1 MALHPSGRSSREL
14 YDVHFRGSSTFHL
27 LSYVLLVY
35 VLFYVVIQYDV
46 PYVMMLVRDRLTEE
60 DVETNLFLSK
70 TTA

>member
-1 MALHPSGRSSREL
+1 MTCISEA
-14 YDVHFRGSSTFHL
+14 VVSTLHL

-46 PYVMMLVRDRLTEE
+46 PYAMILVRDRLTEE

>member
-1 MALHPSGRSSREL
+1 MTCISEAA
-14 YDVHFRGSSTFHL
+14 VSTLHL
-27 LSYVLLVY
+27 LSYDLLVY
-35 VLFYVVIQYDV
+35 VIFYVVIQYDV

>member
-1 MALHPSGRSSREL
+1 MTCISEA
-14 YDVHFRGSSTFHL
+14 VSTLHL
-27 LSYVLLVY
+27 LSYVLRVY

-46 PYVMMLVRDRLTEE
+46 PYAMMLVRDRLTKE